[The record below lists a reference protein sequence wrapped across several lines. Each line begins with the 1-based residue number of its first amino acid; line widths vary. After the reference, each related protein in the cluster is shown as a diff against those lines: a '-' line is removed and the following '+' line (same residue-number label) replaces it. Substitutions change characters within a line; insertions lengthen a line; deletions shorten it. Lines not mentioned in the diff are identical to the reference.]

1 MESPMVD
8 PEAPQKSNR
17 NIVIAIVVA
26 VILCC
31 CCTATTVG
39 GYYGYQA
46 YVTAQAAIND
56 FQLPTD
62 IPLDP
67 NDPSSPS
74 IPIPSFDSSDAP
86 QGGLTDSTTRITAWT
101 TLQIVA
107 AVSGCSSPTSE
118 GTTID
123 ILQQPDSNGTW
134 IEEWSVN
141 CGDGSSKPFKV
152 TFTPENGV
160 VSVNVEI
167 P

>member
-1 MESPMVD
+1 MEFPNVTPQM
-8 PEAPQKSNR
+8 PQKSNR
-17 NIVIAIVVA
+17 TAIIVIIVAIV
-26 VILCC
+26 LCC
-31 CCTATTVG
+31 CVSVTAIG
-39 GYYGYQA
+39 GYYGYKA
-46 YVTAQAAIND
+46 YTAAQTAVND
-56 FQLPTD
+56 FEIPTN

-74 IPIPSFDSSDAP
+74 IPIPNFDSSAAP
-86 QGGLTDSTTRITAWT
+86 QGGLTDSTTRVTAWT

-107 AVSGCSSPTSE
+107 SVSGCSSPTAD

-123 ILQQPDSNGTW
+123 VTQEPDSNGSWTEQW
-134 IEEWSVN
+134 NIN